1 MADVV
6 VVGSGPNGLAAA
18 VTMAA
23 AGLEVEVYE
32 AAETLGGG
40 CRTAETTL
48 PGFRHDECA
57 GAHPMAWASPFFQAF
72 DLPAHGV
79 ELLAPEAS
87 YAHPL
92 DGGVAG
98 VAWRDL
104 DRTVDGLGADGKAW
118 RSLFGPL
125 LRDWPDVVRTAMSDM
140 RHIPMSAATIRFG
153 LRLLEQG
160 SPLWNT
166 RFRGN

>member
-18 VTMAA
+18 VILAA

-32 AAETLGGG
+32 ASDALGGG
-40 CRTAETTL
+40 CRTAEVTL
-48 PGFRHDECA
+48 PGFRHDICA
-57 GAHPMAWASPFFQAF
+57 GAHPMAAASPFFRAF
-72 DLPAHGV
+72 DLAAHGV
-79 ELLAPEAS
+79 ELLTPEAS

-104 DRTVDGLGADGKAW
+104 DRTVEELGTDGKAW

-125 LRDWPDVVRTAMSDM
+125 VR
-140 RHIPMSAATIRFG
+140 
-153 LRLLEQG
+153 
-160 SPLWNT
+160 
-166 RFRGN
+166 